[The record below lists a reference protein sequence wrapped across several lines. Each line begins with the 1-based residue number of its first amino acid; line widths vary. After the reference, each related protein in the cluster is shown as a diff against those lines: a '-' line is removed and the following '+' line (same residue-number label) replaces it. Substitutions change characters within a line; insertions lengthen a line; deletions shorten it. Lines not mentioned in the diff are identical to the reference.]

1 VRRTTLMLPL
11 IACLVLIQ
19 SAPAQTSTDQ
29 PTLEETLKWLH
40 KVDENYKDSRFGK
53 LTVDD
58 LKTLEEIKLGGHRK
72 SDNKHVYLDSAD
84 MRYLTALPALKKANL
99 GEIDG
104 FDDSALKFV
113 GTIKTLTLLDLGDAQ
128 VTSAGVA
135 HLRGL
140 KNLTFLSLAFA
151 RQVNDEALPS
161 ITQLQNLESL
171 FLSGTA
177 VTNQGLAQLSKLP
190 KLQEIRLGGMP
201 ELSDAGLLN
210 LKDNKS
216 LKTVVI
222 GKKHKVTPEG
232 IAALKKHLPDVTVK

>member
-1 VRRTTLMLPL
+1 MRRVSLFLAVVASL
-11 IACLVLIQ
+11 IWTHV
-19 SAPAQTSTDQ
+19 SAAQTAIEKPS
-29 PTLEETLKWLH
+29 LAETLQWLK

-53 LTVDD
+53 LAIED

-72 SDNKHVYLDSAD
+72 SDNKHVHIAPEEF
-84 MRYLTALPALKKANL
+84 RYLTALPALKTADL
-99 GEIDG
+99 GETDG
-104 FDDSALKFV
+104 LDDTALKSV
-113 GTIKTLTLLDLGDAQ
+113 GQIHTLTRLDLGDAQ
-128 VTSAGVA
+128 ITSTGVA
-135 HLRGL
+135 HLTGL
-140 KNLTFLSLAFA
+140 KELKFLSLAFA
-151 RQVNDEALPS
+151 RRVNDEALPY

-177 VTNQGLAQLSKLP
+177 VTNEGLAQLANLP

-222 GKKHKVTPEG
+222 GKKNKVTPQG
-232 IAALKKHLPDVTVK
+232 IEALKKNLPDLAVK